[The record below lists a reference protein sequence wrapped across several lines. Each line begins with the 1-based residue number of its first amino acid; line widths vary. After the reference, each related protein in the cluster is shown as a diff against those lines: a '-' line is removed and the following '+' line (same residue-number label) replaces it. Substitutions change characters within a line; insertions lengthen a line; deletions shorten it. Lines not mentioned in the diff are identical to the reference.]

1 MKTIMALLL
10 LLASSELL
18 AAIPPPCFDDPEH
31 PSCHA
36 NKGKVHSAPEPS
48 SLALIGIGLAGLL
61 LQRRS
66 RIINRRK

>member
-1 MKTIMALLL
+1 MKMIMALLL

-18 AAIPPPCFDDPEH
+18 AAVPPPCIDNPEH

-36 NKGKVHSAPEPS
+36 NKVHSAPEPS
-48 SLALIGIGLAGLL
+48 SLALIGIGLAGFL

-66 RIINRRK
+66 RDINRGK